1 MVKVVMMMLKNG
13 NFDDFENGDDD
24 GEDNDGKRIFEKAKV
39 PRFQTDI
46 KLVEVQ
52 VVGEA
57 LYLYNT
63 INQNKSK
70 LCIHFLAA
78 LAALYLTLVSE

>member
-1 MVKVVMMMLKNG
+1 MMMLKNG

-57 LYLYNT
+57 L
-63 INQNKSK
+63 
-70 LCIHFLAA
+70 
-78 LAALYLTLVSE
+78 